1 MVKKIIVTKILS
13 DEEVS
18 KLEGTWIEESH
29 IKRPII
35 KTDSDV
41 YYLDE
46 NNNEILLLKFRKRV
60 ISDKLIKVG
69 WDSYKDLAKASR
81 GRGASA
87 GPVNPDSDY
96 WKKRKLV
103 KTKK

>member
-1 MVKKIIVTKILS
+1 MI

-69 WDSYKDLAKASR
+69 
-81 GRGASA
+81 
-87 GPVNPDSDY
+87 
-96 WKKRKLV
+96 
-103 KTKK
+103 